1 VKELTIDAKVENVE
15 VVTAFVK
22 EELQLLNC
30 SSKVLMQIEVAIDE
44 LFSNIAYYAYEDS
57 KGKATVRVE
66 ISKDPLAVII
76 TFIDDGIPY
85 DPLKKKDPNT
95 LLSADERQAGGLGI
109 YLVKKMMDEIV
120 YEYKE
125 GKNILSIK
133 KHI

>member
-1 VKELTIDAKVENVE
+1 MKELTIDAKVENVE

-22 EELQLLNC
+22 EELKLLNC

-44 LFSNIAYYAYEDS
+44 LFSNIAYYAYENS

-66 ISKDPLAVII
+66 ISNDPLAVII
-76 TFIDDGIPY
+76 TFIDDGTPY

>member
-1 VKELTIDAKVENVE
+1 MKELTIDAKVENVE

-22 EELQLLNC
+22 EELKLLNC

-44 LFSNIAYYAYEDS
+44 LFSNIAYYAYENS

-66 ISKDPLAVII
+66 ISNDPLAVLI
-76 TFIDDGIPY
+76 TFVDNGIPY
-85 DPLKKKDPNT
+85 DPFKKKDPNIS
-95 LLSADERQAGGLGI
+95 LAADERQAGGLGI
-109 YLVKKMMDEIV
+109 YIVKKTMDEIV
-120 YEYKE
+120 YKYEE

>member
-1 VKELTIDAKVENVE
+1 MKELTIDAKVENVE

-22 EELQLLNC
+22 EELKLLNC

-44 LFSNIAYYAYEDS
+44 LFSNIAYYAYENS
-57 KGKATVRVE
+57 NGKATVRVE
-66 ISKDPLAVII
+66 ISNDPLAVII
-76 TFIDDGIPY
+76 TFIDDGTPY

>member
-15 VVTAFVK
+15 EVTAFVK
-22 EELQLLNC
+22 EELKLLNC

-44 LFSNIAYYAYEDS
+44 LFSNIAYYAYKNS
-57 KGKATVRVE
+57 QGKATVRVE
-66 ISKDPLAVII
+66 VSNDPLAVLI
-76 TFIDDGIPY
+76 TFIDNGIPY
-85 DPLKKKDPNT
+85 DPLKKKDPNI
-95 LLSADERQAGGLGI
+95 LLSADDRQAGGLGI